1 MLKRLADQIEQMN
14 STESP
19 QKKQTTTPSTPKK
32 EYPVNIVVRKIID
45 PESKELLAV
54 TLENTYPILNWIK
67 GQEHIYDL
75 YISAQGKHE
84 QLFLNITHF
93 TLICMIRSICTKT
106 RCSHET

>member
-19 QKKQTTTPSTPKK
+19 LKKKTTIPSTPKK
-32 EYPVNIVVRKIID
+32 EYPVNIVVRKIVD

-67 GQEHIYDL
+67 GMEAIYDL
-75 YISAQGKHE
+75 YISAQGKHA
-84 QLFLNITHF
+84 
-93 TLICMIRSICTKT
+93 
-106 RCSHET
+106 

>member
-19 QKKQTTTPSTPKK
+19 QKKQTTSPSTPKK
-32 EYPVNIVVRKIID
+32 EYPLNIVVRKIID

-67 GQEHIYDL
+67 GMEPIYDL
-75 YISAQGKHE
+75 YISAQGKQQQFYH
-84 QLFLNITHF
+84 
-93 TLICMIRSICTKT
+93 
-106 RCSHET
+106 